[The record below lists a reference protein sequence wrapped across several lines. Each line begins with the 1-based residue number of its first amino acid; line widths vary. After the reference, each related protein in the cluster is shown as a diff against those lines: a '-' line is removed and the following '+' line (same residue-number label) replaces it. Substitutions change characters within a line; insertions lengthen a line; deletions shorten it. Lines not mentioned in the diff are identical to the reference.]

1 MLLSMTGFGKATCE
15 IKNQK
20 LTVEIKSLNSKQ
32 FDLSSRIP
40 NDYREKELEIR
51 NILANKLIRGK
62 VDISIYTE
70 VSNADAAA
78 AEINAD
84 VVKAYY
90 KQLNELAAELGIVT
104 GSELLSTI
112 LRLPDAMKTNRNELD
127 ENDWAL
133 ILKTIED
140 AADQLVAFRQQ
151 EGKALAN
158 DIATR
163 IYTIQNLLSQVPQY
177 ERPRIDRIKE
187 RIKGDLEEFIKLENI
202 NRDRLEQ
209 EMIFYIEKLDINEE
223 KVRLANH
230 CKYFLDTMN
239 TEGAGRQLGFIAQEM
254 GREINTLGSKAN
266 DSEMQKLVVGMK
278 DELEKIKEQSLNV
291 L

>member
-1 MLLSMTGFGKATCE
+1 MTGFGKATCE

-104 GSELLSTI
+104 VPELLSTI

-202 NRDRLEQ
+202 NRERLEQ
-209 EMIFYIEKLDINEE
+209 EMIFYIEKLDVNEE
-223 KVRLANH
+223 KQRLTQHLN
-230 CKYFLDTMN
+230 YFIETI
-239 TEGAGRQLGFIAQEM
+239 EGNCGQGKKLGFISQEM
-254 GREINTLGSKAN
+254 GREINTLGSKSNHA
-266 DSEMQKLVVGMK
+266 EMQKIVVKMK
-278 DELEKIKEQSLNV
+278 DELEQIKEQVLNV
-291 L
+291 M

>member
-62 VDISIYTE
+62 VDINIYTE

-78 AEINAD
+78 EINTD

-90 KQLNELAAELGIVT
+90 QQLKQIANEIGIEP
-104 GSELLSTI
+104 GPELLSTI
-112 LRLPDAMKTNRNELD
+112 LRLPDAMKTGRNELD
-127 ENDWAL
+127 EDDWAL
-133 ILKTIED
+133 IIRTVEE

-151 EGKALAN
+151 EGKALAT
-158 DIATR
+158 DISTR
-163 IYTIQNLLSQVPQY
+163 IFTIQSLLAQVPQY

-230 CKYFLDTMN
+230 CQYFLDTMN
-239 TEGAGRQLGFIAQEM
+239 NEGAGRQLGFIAQEM

>member
-1 MLLSMTGFGKATCE
+1 MTGFGKATCE

-20 LTVEIKSLNSKQ
+20 LTVEVKSLNSKQ
-32 FDLSSRIP
+32 FDLTSHIP
-40 NDYREKELEIR
+40 NDYREKEMEIR

-62 VDISIYTE
+62 ADISIYTE
-70 VSNADAAA
+70 VNNVDAA
-78 AEINAD
+78 AEINTD

-90 KQLNELAAELGIVT
+90 QQLSNIAAELGIQT
-104 GSELLSTI
+104 GPELLSTI
-112 LRLPDAMKTNRNELD
+112 IRLPDAMKTGRDELD
-127 ENDWAL
+127 EADWAL
-133 ILKTIED
+133 IIKTVED
-140 AADQLVAFRQQ
+140 AADQLVAFRKQ
-151 EGKALAN
+151 EGVALAK
-158 DIATR
+158 DLSTR
-163 IYTIQNLLSQVPQY
+163 ISNIQNYLAQVPQY

-239 TEGAGRQLGFIAQEM
+239 EEAAGRQLGFIAQEI

-266 DSEMQKLVVGMK
+266 DSEMQKLVVCMK

>member
-1 MLLSMTGFGKATCE
+1 MTGFGKATCE

-20 LTVEIKSLNSKQ
+20 LTVEVKSLNSKQ
-32 FDLSSRIP
+32 FDLTSRIP
-40 NDYREKELEIR
+40 NDYREKEMEIR

-70 VSNADAAA
+70 VNNVDAA
-78 AEINAD
+78 AEINTD

-90 KQLNELAAELGIVT
+90 LQLSKIAAELGIQT
-104 GSELLSTI
+104 GPELLSTI
-112 LRLPDAMKTNRNELD
+112 IRLPDAMKTGRDELD
-127 ENDWAL
+127 EADWAL
-133 ILKTIED
+133 IIKTVED
-140 AADQLVAFRQQ
+140 AADQLVAFRKQ
-151 EGKALAN
+151 EGVALAK
-158 DIATR
+158 DLSTR
-163 IYTIQNLLSQVPQY
+163 ISNIQNYLAQVPQY

-230 CKYFLDTMN
+230 CKYFLDSMN
-239 TEGAGRQLGFIAQEM
+239 EEAAGRQLGFIAQEI

-266 DSEMQKLVVGMK
+266 DSEMQKLVVCMK

>member
-1 MLLSMTGFGKATCE
+1 MTGFGKATCE

-78 AEINAD
+78 AEINTD

-104 GSELLSTI
+104 GPELLSTI

-239 TEGAGRQLGFIAQEM
+239 AEGAGRQLGFIAQEM

>member
-104 GSELLSTI
+104 GPELLSTI

-230 CKYFLDTMN
+230 CKYFLDT
-239 TEGAGRQLGFIAQEM
+239 
-254 GREINTLGSKAN
+254 
-266 DSEMQKLVVGMK
+266 
-278 DELEKIKEQSLNV
+278 
-291 L
+291 

>member
-20 LTVEIKSLNSKQ
+20 LTVEVKSLNSKQ
-32 FDLSSRIP
+32 FDLTSRIP
-40 NDYREKELEIR
+40 NDYREKEMEIR

-70 VSNADAAA
+70 VNNVDAA
-78 AEINAD
+78 AEINTD

-90 KQLNELAAELGIVT
+90 QQLSKIAAKLGIQT
-104 GSELLSTI
+104 GPELLSTI
-112 LRLPDAMKTNRNELD
+112 IRLPDAMKTGRDELD
-127 ENDWAL
+127 EADWAL
-133 ILKTIED
+133 IIKAVED
-140 AADQLVAFRQQ
+140 AADQLVAFRKQ
-151 EGKALAN
+151 EGVALAK
-158 DIATR
+158 DLSTR
-163 IYTIQNLLSQVPQY
+163 ISNIQNYLAQVPQY

-230 CKYFLDTMN
+230 CKYFLDSMN
-239 TEGAGRQLGFIAQEM
+239 EEAAGRQLGFIAQEI

-266 DSEMQKLVVGMK
+266 DSEMQKLVVCMK

>member
-20 LTVEIKSLNSKQ
+20 LTVEVKSLNSKQ
-32 FDLSSRIP
+32 FDLTSRIP
-40 NDYREKELEIR
+40 NDYREKEMEIR

-70 VSNADAAA
+70 VNNVDAA
-78 AEINAD
+78 AEINTD

-90 KQLNELAAELGIVT
+90 QQLSKIAAELGIQT
-104 GSELLSTI
+104 GPELLSTI
-112 LRLPDAMKTNRNELD
+112 IRLPDAMKTGRDELD
-127 ENDWAL
+127 EADWAL
-133 ILKTIED
+133 IIKTVED
-140 AADQLVAFRQQ
+140 AADQLVAFRKQ
-151 EGKALAN
+151 EGVALAK
-158 DIATR
+158 DLSTR
-163 IYTIQNLLSQVPQY
+163 ISNIQNYLAQVPQY

-187 RIKGDLEEFIKLENI
+187 RIKGDIEEFIKLENI

-230 CKYFLDTMN
+230 CKYFLDSMN
-239 TEGAGRQLGFIAQEM
+239 EEAAGRQLGFIAQEI

-266 DSEMQKLVVGMK
+266 DSEMQKLVVCMK

>member
-20 LTVEIKSLNSKQ
+20 LTVEVKSLNSKQ
-32 FDLSSRIP
+32 FDLTSRIP
-40 NDYREKELEIR
+40 NDYREKEMEIR

-70 VSNADAAA
+70 VNNVDAA
-78 AEINAD
+78 AEINTD

-90 KQLNELAAELGIVT
+90 QQLSKIAAELGIQT
-104 GSELLSTI
+104 GPELLSTI
-112 LRLPDAMKTNRNELD
+112 IRLPDAMKTGRDELD
-127 ENDWAL
+127 EADWAL
-133 ILKTIED
+133 IIKTVED
-140 AADQLVAFRQQ
+140 AADQLVAFRKQ
-151 EGKALAN
+151 EGVALAN
-158 DIATR
+158 DLSTR
-163 IYTIQNLLSQVPQY
+163 ISNIQNYLAQVPQY

-202 NRDRLEQ
+202 IRDRLEQ

-230 CKYFLDTMN
+230 CKYFLDSMN
-239 TEGAGRQLGFIAQEM
+239 EEAAGRQLGFIAQEI

-266 DSEMQKLVVGMK
+266 DSEMQKLVVCMK

>member
-1 MLLSMTGFGKATCE
+1 MTGFGKATCE

-20 LTVEIKSLNSKQ
+20 LTVEVKSLNSKQ
-32 FDLSSRIP
+32 FDLTSRIP
-40 NDYREKELEIR
+40 NDYREKEMEIR

-70 VSNADAAA
+70 VNNVDAA
-78 AEINAD
+78 AEINTD

-90 KQLNELAAELGIVT
+90 QQLSKIAAELGIQT
-104 GSELLSTI
+104 GPELLSTI
-112 LRLPDAMKTNRNELD
+112 IRLPDAMKTGRDELD
-127 ENDWAL
+127 EADWAL
-133 ILKTIED
+133 IIKAVED
-140 AADQLVAFRQQ
+140 AADQLVAFRKQ
-151 EGKALAN
+151 EGVALAN
-158 DIATR
+158 DLSTR
-163 IYTIQNLLSQVPQY
+163 ISNIQNYLAQVPQY

-230 CKYFLDTMN
+230 CKYFLDSMN
-239 TEGAGRQLGFIAQEM
+239 EEAAGRQLGFIAQEI

-266 DSEMQKLVVGMK
+266 DSEMQKLVVCMK